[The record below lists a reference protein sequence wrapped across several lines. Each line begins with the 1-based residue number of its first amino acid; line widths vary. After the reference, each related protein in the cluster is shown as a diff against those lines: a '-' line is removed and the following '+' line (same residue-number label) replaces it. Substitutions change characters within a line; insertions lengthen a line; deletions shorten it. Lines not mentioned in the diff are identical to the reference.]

1 MIEKV
6 IAAFSLY
13 DIYSASVKVFG
24 SEIQMSV
31 RVAEVS
37 VEGKCNKTKTNNF
50 EYVRLHVVYLICF
63 NSQKWIKK
71 NFNST
76 NELKMS

>member
-6 IAAFSLY
+6 SAAFFVVWY
-13 DIYSASVKVFG
+13 IFCICQGIWFG
-24 SEIQMSV
+24 NSD
-31 RVAEVS
+31 VS